1 MQTHLYKNDL
11 DDGIVFKGNVAID
24 TEAMGL
30 DPARDRLCLIQIFD
44 GKTDCHMV
52 QFENLNTESP
62 NLIKLL
68 NDETIYIDFAY
79 SGIPEDLPIKKIIL
93 RGKPETIDEMEKDEI
108 EDIKDEIK
116 RDEIEDIED
125 VIEDIEDEIEDIENE
140 IEDIEDEL
148 EVKEQDEQDIK
159 ERIKNVILSA
169 DQIQFGDELSEI
181 TQLVEVSEE
190 EKKYSI
196 DKQTKNLLNE
206 FLSTIPN
213 DKRTNKVLNNIHKM
227 IERYEQLREKY

>member
-68 NDETIYIDFAY
+68 NDENIQKIFHYARFDMAALKHALKIDVKNVYCTKIASKIARTYTNNHGLKDLCKELLGIEISKKQQSSDWGNSNLSKEQIAYAANDVIYLHQIKNKLDEML
-79 SGIPEDLPIKKIIL
+79 IREDRQLLVDACLSFLPTRVELDL
-93 RGKPETIDEMEKDEI
+93 RGWEN
-108 EDIKDEIK
+108 DIF
-116 RDEIEDIED
+116 
-125 VIEDIEDEIEDIENE
+125 
-140 IEDIEDEL
+140 
-148 EVKEQDEQDIK
+148 
-159 ERIKNVILSA
+159 SH
-169 DQIQFGDELSEI
+169 S
-181 TQLVEVSEE
+181 S
-190 EKKYSI
+190 
-196 DKQTKNLLNE
+196 
-206 FLSTIPN
+206 
-213 DKRTNKVLNNIHKM
+213 
-227 IERYEQLREKY
+227 

>member
-68 NDETIYIDFAY
+68 NDENIQKIFHYARFDMAALKHALKIDVKNVYCTKIASKIARTYTNNHGLKDLCKELLSVEISKKQQSSDWGNSNLSKEQIAYAANDVIYLHQIKNKLDE
-79 SGIPEDLPIKKIIL
+79 ILVREDRQILVDACLSFLPTRVELDL
-93 RGKPETIDEMEKDEI
+93 RGWEN
-108 EDIKDEIK
+108 DIF
-116 RDEIEDIED
+116 
-125 VIEDIEDEIEDIENE
+125 
-140 IEDIEDEL
+140 
-148 EVKEQDEQDIK
+148 
-159 ERIKNVILSA
+159 SH
-169 DQIQFGDELSEI
+169 S
-181 TQLVEVSEE
+181 S
-190 EKKYSI
+190 
-196 DKQTKNLLNE
+196 
-206 FLSTIPN
+206 
-213 DKRTNKVLNNIHKM
+213 
-227 IERYEQLREKY
+227 